1 MNVLLSPPAI
11 PEFSSLIP
19 EAVPAAIDTLL
30 AESRAQ
36 VAALAAQNTPT
47 WASLAAP
54 LEAIDDR
61 LNAAWS
67 PISQLNAVV
76 NSEAWREAYNNCLPK
91 LSAYGTEM
99 GQNETLFTAWQ
110 ALHESAEFA
119 QLNSAQQ
126 QAIRNTLRD
135 FRLSGIGLP
144 AAQKQR
150 YAEISERLSQLQ
162 SNFSDHVLDATQ
174 AWSLHLGDASRLG
187 GIPES
192 GLALMAS
199 LAEGHDGV
207 AYRLTLDMPVYI
219 NVMTF
224 ADDRELRE
232 TLYTAYATRASEQ
245 GPQAGKFDNGP
256 LITEILALRHEQAEL
271 LGFAHYA
278 ALSLAPKMADSVEQ
292 VDAFLHDLALKARPG
307 AERDLA
313 ELKTFAAQACGLTDL
328 QPWDMT
334 YASERLKQQRYALSQ
349 EALKPY
355 FPAQRVIEGLFAVAK
370 ALFGVDVVPAPELET
385 YHPDV
390 LAYAIQEDGETRAW
404 FYLDLYARA
413 NKRGGAWMADARVR
427 RRLPNGELQKPIAF
441 LTGNFNPPI
450 GNKPA
455 LLTHNE
461 VTTLFHEFGHGIHH
475 MLTEVEVAAVSG
487 INGVAWDAVE
497 LPSQFMENW
506 CWTPE
511 GIALMSAHVDTGE
524 PLPADMLERLLAARN
539 FQSGLM
545 TLRQIEFSL
554 FDLAI
559 HRRAGVD
566 FTELL
571 NVLAEVRKLTALM
584 PLPAWNRFPCSFS
597 HIFAGGYAAGYYS
610 YKWAEVLSADAFS
623 VFETEGVLNATTGA
637 RFRQAILANG
647 GSQPAA
653 ELFKQFMGREPSPD
667 ALLRHT
673 GLAA

>member
-1 MNVLLSPPAI
+1 MNVLLTPPAI
-11 PEFSSLIP
+11 PEFASLRP
-19 EAVPAAIDTLL
+19 EDVPAAIDTLL

-36 VAALAAQNTPT
+36 VEALAEQKSPT

-61 LNAAWS
+61 LNSAWS
-67 PISQLNAVV
+67 PVSQLNAVV
-76 NSEAWREAYNNCLPK
+76 NSEAWREAYNSCLPK

-99 GQNETLFTAWQ
+99 GQNESLFQAWQ
-110 ALHESAEFA
+110 ALHDSSEFA
-119 QLNSAQQ
+119 QLNAAQQ
-126 QAIRNTLRD
+126 QAVRNNLRD

-144 AAQKQR
+144 VAEKQR

-162 SNFSDHVLDATQ
+162 STFADHVLDATQ
-174 AWSLHLGDASRLG
+174 AWSLNLNDASRLS

-199 LAEGHDGV
+199 LAESHDGA

-219 NVMTF
+219 SVMTF
-224 ADDRELRE
+224 ADDRYLRE
-232 TLYTAYATRASEQ
+232 MLYTAYATRASEQ
-245 GPQAGKFDNGP
+245 GPNAGEFDNGP
-256 LITEILALRHEQAEL
+256 LIAEILALRHEQAQL
-271 LGFAHYA
+271 LGYEHYA

-292 VDAFLHDLALKARPG
+292 VEAFLHDLAVKARPG
-307 AERDLA
+307 AERDFD
-313 ELKTFAAQACGLTDL
+313 ELKAFAARECAIEAL

-334 YASERLKQQRYALSQ
+334 YVSERLKQQRYALSQ
-349 EALKPY
+349 EELKPY
-355 FPAQRVIEGLFAVAK
+355 FPAPRVIDGLFAVAEK
-370 ALFGVDVVPAPELET
+370 LFGFDVVPAPELET

-390 LAYAIQEDGETRAW
+390 LAYAIQEQGETRAW

-441 LTGNFNPPI
+441 LTGNFSPPV
-450 GNKPA
+450 GDRPA

-475 MLTEVEVAAVSG
+475 MLTEVEVASVSG

-524 PLPADMLERLLAARN
+524 PLPAAMLERLLAARN
-539 FQSGLM
+539 FQSGIM
-545 TLRQIEFSL
+545 TLRQLEFSL

-566 FTELL
+566 FAELL
-571 NVLAEVRKLTALM
+571 NVLDEVRKTTSLM
-584 PLPAWNRFPCSFS
+584 APPAWNRFACSFS

-623 VFETEGVLNATTGA
+623 AFEAEGVFNAETGA
-637 RFRQAILANG
+637 RFRQAILAQG
-647 GSQPAA
+647 GSKPAA
-653 ELFKQFMGREPSPD
+653 ELFQQFMGREPSAD